1 MHIFGS
7 YELLFKYLFELD
19 ILNKTVD
26 DKDPP
31 WMSGWNKNCAI
42 KWKNNAY
49 CEEYVRSGGTLFDS
63 LTYLKMGIIANL
75 LFSYICIS

>member
-1 MHIFGS
+1 MHIFES
-7 YELLFKYLFELD
+7 YELIFKYLFELD

-31 WMSGWNKNCAI
+31 WMSGWNKNCAN

-49 CEEYVRSGGTLFDS
+49 CKEYVRSGGTLFNS
-63 LTYLKMGIIANL
+63 LTCLKIDIIANL
-75 LFSYICIS
+75 LFWYICIL